1 MISIGQFQL
10 SQPWWLLALAII
22 PLLWYWKKRRY
33 SLKMQAIRYSVD
45 YQDFSVRTWKTQI
58 FPFLDTLFY
67 IGVLAFVI
75 ALARP
80 QRVLTEEKIKADG
93 VDIMMVMDLSS
104 SMLSRDFNPDRLE
117 VSKMVAKE
125 FVEKRKYDRIGLV
138 VLSGESYTQAPLTTD
153 HALIQD
159 FLGNLAVGVLEDG
172 TAIGMGLAN
181 AVNRLKDSKAKS
193 RIIIL
198 LTDGENNAGYID
210 PMTSAE
216 IAKAYGIK
224 VYTIAIG
231 SQGTA
236 LSPISRTGNGEY
248 LFGMREVTIDEEL
261 LKQIS
266 NFTQGKFFRALDREG
281 LEKIYAEIDT
291 LEKTKIEISVFKRYK
306 DYFVYFL
313 AFGILF
319 FLGWWIL
326 KQTIFSLYNVE

>member
-10 SQPWWLLALAII
+10 AQPWWLLGLMII
-22 PLLWYWKKRRY
+22 PMLWYWKKRKY
-33 SLKMQAIRYSVD
+33 GLKMQALKYSVD
-45 YQDFSVRTWKTQI
+45 YSNLTLSTWKTMFFPYVDLI
-58 FPFLDTLFY
+58 FYFGL
-67 IGVLAFVI
+67 ISFVF
-75 ALARP
+75 ALSRP
-80 QRVLTEEKIKADG
+80 QRILTEEKVRADG
-93 VDIMMVMDLSS
+93 VDIIMAMDLSS

-125 FVEKRKYDRIGLV
+125 FVDKRKYDRIGLV
-138 VLSGESYTQAPLTTD
+138 VFSGESYTQAPLTTD
-153 HALIQD
+153 HVLIQD
-159 FLGNLAVGVLEDG
+159 FLSNLTVGVLEDG

-181 AVNRLKDSKAKS
+181 AVNRLKDSQAKS

-231 SQGTA
+231 SRGTA

-248 LFGMREVTIDEEL
+248 LFGMRQVTIDEDL
-261 LKQIS
+261 LQQIS
-266 NFTQGKFFRALDREG
+266 NFTNGKFFRAIDRAG
-281 LEKIYAEIDT
+281 LEQIYSEIDT
-291 LEKTKIEISVFKRYK
+291 LEKTKIEITVFKRYK
-306 DYFVYFL
+306 DYFKYFIAL
-313 AFGILF
+313 GILL

-326 KQTIFSLYNVE
+326 KQTIFSLYNVD